1 LAKAGVNCGRSI
13 FDPNNP
19 PFNYTLDKGQQTTFR
34 YRVVIANRAET
45 ADELNKE
52 ADAFA
57 AEYK

>member
-1 LAKAGVNCGRSI
+1 MAANPLGRII
-13 FDPNNP
+13 FAPKQP

-34 YRVVIANRAET
+34 YRVVIADRAES
-45 ADELNKE
+45 ADQLNTE